1 VPPVDAPHRHPMRG
15 QNLHHHQELAATTA
29 SSSPFVTVHRSEEAS
44 HTVTVG
50 SWWVHIPPSF
60 VDLIILFPDPVL
72 LFVDPRT

>member
-1 VPPVDAPHRHPMRG
+1 MRG
-15 QNLHHHQELAATTA
+15 QNLHHHQELAATTT